1 MCDIGDKLLNGIKSV
16 YAQYVCMY
24 LYSLTYVRVK
34 GVESGRYFKRQ
45 TCLITLVFP
54 CARGW
59 GNERSVNEDGSEIS
73 SGEESIE
80 ITGQERSML

>member
-1 MCDIGDKLLNGIKSV
+1 
-16 YAQYVCMY
+16 MY

-59 GNERSVNEDGSEIS
+59 GNERSVNEDGSEIFLRR
-73 SGEESIE
+73 GVNRDYR
-80 ITGQERSML
+80 TGKINVVKLTWMGRSWNMFLSLGT